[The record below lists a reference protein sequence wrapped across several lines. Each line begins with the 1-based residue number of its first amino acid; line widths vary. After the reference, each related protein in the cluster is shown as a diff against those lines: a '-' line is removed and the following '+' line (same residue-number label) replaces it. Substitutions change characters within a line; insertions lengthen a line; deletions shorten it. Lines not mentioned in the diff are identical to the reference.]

1 MWKFCGK
8 AYFPQSFPKLC
19 GNYAFPQN
27 FHTMKSSESMV
38 FYVVKTTM
46 EVKWLRTLAI
56 EIFKTLNHQNHSF
69 MKEILYQSPYVSHKK
84 WNLFVQSHKT
94 AAFGDK
100 SIKTLTP
107 QIWNLL

>member
-1 MWKFCGK
+1 
-8 AYFPQSFPKLC
+8 
-19 GNYAFPQN
+19 
-27 FHTMKSSESMV
+27 MV
-38 FYVVKTTM
+38 FYVVKTST
-46 EVKWLRTLAI
+46 EVKWLCTLAI
-56 EIFKTLNHQNHSF
+56 EIFKTLNHQNPSF
-69 MKEILYQSPYVSHKK
+69 VKEILYQSPYVSHKK